1 MTLTLQP
8 VRLADGRGGEGALV
22 FIDDE
27 LAAVLVRLTE
37 QSSLGPGRWCLEA
50 GFGRFAW
57 HGSPVFVDLPTAE
70 AWISQM
76 LQRRA

>member
-1 MTLTLQP
+1 MKLTLQP

-22 FIDDE
+22 FIDGS
-27 LAAVLVRLTE
+27 LAAVLVRLPAH
-37 QSSLGPGRWCLEA
+37 SSLGPGRWCLEA
-50 GFGRFAW
+50 GFGPFGW
-57 HGSPVFVDLPTAE
+57 HGSPVFPDLPAAE